1 MKNKVTALLL
11 ATTMAISGT
20 AGAFTVSAAE
30 AADSGTL
37 KLSVTT
43 GDGSTSDDKIPT
55 PWYNRL
61 LATNLMFRSLFLAD
75 SNLTNAQPDLADSYE
90 ISDDKLTYTI
100 TLKDGLKWSDGEELT
115 AEDVKFS
122 IETALI

>member
-43 GDGSTSDDKIPT
+43 GN
-55 PWYNRL
+55 YR
-61 LATNLMFRSLFLAD
+61 
-75 SNLTNAQPDLADSYE
+75 
-90 ISDDKLTYTI
+90 
-100 TLKDGLKWSDGEELT
+100 
-115 AEDVKFS
+115 
-122 IETALI
+122 